1 MTEKEFRKLSR
12 LELLEILT
20 EQSRR
25 IEELSQKLEET
36 EKKLQSRK
44 LQIEKAGS
52 IAEASLQ
59 LNRVFEAAQAAAD
72 QYLENVRYINE
83 NKREENKEQ

>member
-25 IEELSQKLEET
+25 IEELSQKLEEA

-83 NKREENKEQ
+83 NRREENKE

>member
-83 NKREENKEQ
+83 NRREENKE

>member
-25 IEELSQKLEET
+25 IEELSQKLEEA

>member
-44 LQIEKAGS
+44 LQIAKAGS

-83 NKREENKEQ
+83 NRREENKE

>member
-12 LELLEILT
+12 LELLAILT

-25 IEELSQKLEET
+25 IEELSQKLEEA

-59 LNRVFEAAQAAAD
+59 LNRLFEAAQAAAD